1 LCERVRLST
10 PRRAARGGEAPAQDY
25 ASRAGQLQ
33 PRSSAVVAG
42 LVVGKQ
48 LDITFFVWLAVKSGV
63 PELPRGISWRQVCEA
78 GNLTYHR
85 RARLKQVLHEVE
97 PQIEKLRT
105 DRG

>member
-1 LCERVRLST
+1 
-10 PRRAARGGEAPAQDY
+10 
-25 ASRAGQLQ
+25 
-33 PRSSAVVAG
+33 VAG

-48 LDITFFVWLAVKSGV
+48 LGNIFFAWLAVKSGV
-63 PELPRGISWRQVCEA
+63 SELPRGISWCQVCEA

>member
-1 LCERVRLST
+1 MI
-10 PRRAARGGEAPAQDY
+10 
-25 ASRAGQLQ
+25 
-33 PRSSAVVAG
+33 SSSPVALAVVAG

-48 LDITFFVWLAVKSGV
+48 LDIIFFARLAVKSGV
-63 PELPRGISWRQVCEA
+63 SELPGGISWRRVCEA